1 MGGRLEIPQEEQR
14 AQRDV
19 LEVTANRAVLPWW
32 EGGMLAL
39 QKPERACCKVEAQP
53 EN

>member
-19 LEVTANRAVLPWW
+19 LEVTANRVVLPWW
-32 EGGMLAL
+32 EGGILAL
-39 QKPERACCKVEAQP
+39 YKLERACCKVEGTA
-53 EN
+53 